1 MHRKLGPSSRSFLAA
16 PLPLG
21 LAAVAGIVGLVA
33 IGGAAGCKKRQE
45 ASTTALQNIGSDTMV
60 NLAQAWAE
68 EYAKIAPDVSVEV
81 SGGGSGVG
89 VAALINGT
97 AEIANS
103 SRKLEPKEIE
113 DARKN
118 GKDPKEFLVGYDG
131 LAIYVHKDN
140 PMETISMEELAEIY
154 KEGGK
159 INKWADLGVTSLPG
173 AKSDEIIRVSRQNNS
188 GTYAY
193 FRETVVGKKNDFK
206 PGSMDMNGSKD
217 VVELV
222 SKTPGAIGYSGL
234 GYATKEVKIV
244 KVAPKKGDPAIAP
257 SIATVLDKTY
267 PISRPMFMYTP
278 GEPTPHARK
287 YLDWI
292 LSDAGQ
298 KIVEQTGYVPLPKEA
313 TK

>member
-1 MHRKLGPSSRSFLAA
+1 MNAHSRVALLLISLALAA
-16 PLPLG
+16 
-21 LAAVAGIVGLVA
+21 
-33 IGGAAGCKKRQE
+33 GAACKRKQGGE
-45 ASTTALQNIGSDTMV
+45 GGGGGQASSIQNVGSDTMV

-68 EYAKIAPDVSVEV
+68 EYAKIDPSVSVEV

-103 SRKLEPKEIE
+103 SRKLEPEEVEK
-113 DARKN
+113 AKQKN
-118 GKDPKEFLVGYDG
+118 GQEPQEFLVGYDG
-131 LAIYVHKDN
+131 LAIFVHKDN
-140 PMETISMEELAEIY
+140 PMTEISLEELAEIY

-159 INKWADLGVTSLPG
+159 VNKWTELGVKAIPG
-173 AKSDEIIRVSRQNNS
+173 GKSEDIIRVSRQNNS

-206 PGSMDMNGSKD
+206 GGSMDMNGSKD

-222 SKTPGAIGYSGL
+222 GKTPGSIGYSGL
-234 GYATKEVKIV
+234 GYATPAV
-244 KVAPKKGDPAIAP
+244 KVLKVAKKKGEPAVAP
-257 SIATVLDKTY
+257 SIATVLDKSY

-278 GEPTPHARK
+278 GAPSGAVKK

-292 LSDAGQ
+292 HSDAGQ
-298 KIVEQTGYVPLPKEA
+298 KIVEHTGYVPLPKQ
-313 TK
+313 